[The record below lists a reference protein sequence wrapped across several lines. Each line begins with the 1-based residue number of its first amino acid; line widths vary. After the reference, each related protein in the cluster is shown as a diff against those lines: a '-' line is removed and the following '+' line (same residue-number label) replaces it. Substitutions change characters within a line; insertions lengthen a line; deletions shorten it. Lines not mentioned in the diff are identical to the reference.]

1 MAKEYDV
8 IIIGGGPAGL
18 TAALYA
24 LRGNLKVLM
33 FEGNLI
39 GGQASQGWDIENYPG
54 FEKIGGVELSLK
66 MHAQV
71 EKLGLE
77 TVYERVED
85 IDFQNKKIMASDGEY
100 TAKCIVLCNGVSP
113 RRLAIEGEREFIGRG
128 VSYCGVCDGAL
139 YKGKEVVVVGRGN
152 SAIEEVLNLVN
163 VAGHLTLINKDDRIK
178 CDAKLLDAYRK
189 NSDRITEIQFAK
201 INKIKGTNKVEALE
215 IENPDGVR
223 DIKCDGL
230 FISIGRI
237 PDTEILDGQIELDK
251 NGYIITD
258 EEMQTN
264 VKGVFA
270 AGDVRKKTVKQVATA
285 VGDGCIAGISA
296 IRYIGSLKK

>member
-18 TAALYA
+18 TTALYA

-33 FEGNLI
+33 FEGNMI

-66 MHAQV
+66 MHSQV

-85 IDFQNKKIMASDGEY
+85 IDLKNKTIMASNGEY
-100 TAKCIVLCNGVSP
+100 KAKCIVLCNGVSP
-113 RRLAIEGEREFIGRG
+113 RRLAIDGEREFINRG

-163 VAGHLTLINKDDRIK
+163 IAGHLTLINKDDRIK
-178 CDAKLLDAYRK
+178 CDAKLLEAYRK
-189 NSDRITEIQFAK
+189 NSDKITEIQFAK
-201 INKIKGTNKVEALE
+201 INKIKGSNKVETLE
-215 IENPDGVR
+215 IETPNGVQ

-237 PDTEILDGQIELDK
+237 PDTEILDGQIELDDK
-251 NGYIITD
+251 GYIVTD
-258 EEMQTN
+258 EDMLTS
-264 VKGVFA
+264 VDGVFA
-270 AGDVRKKTVKQVATA
+270 AGDVRSKRVKQVATA
-285 VGDGCIAGISA
+285 VGDGCIAGVSV